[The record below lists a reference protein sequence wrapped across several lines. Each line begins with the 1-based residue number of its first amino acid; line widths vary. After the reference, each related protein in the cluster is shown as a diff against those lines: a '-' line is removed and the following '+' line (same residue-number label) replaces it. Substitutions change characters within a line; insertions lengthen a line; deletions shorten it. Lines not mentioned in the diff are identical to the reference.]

1 MELTELLAD
10 AMRDQHLST
19 EALAYETGIR
29 VPRIKAFVEDGAAGP
44 IHPTSEELAELA
56 QVLSLPLPDV
66 VAASQDHRS
75 VSPAGHPV

>member
-29 VPRIKAFVEDGAAGP
+29 VPRIKAFMEDGAAGP

-75 VSPAGHPV
+75 VAPAGHPV